1 MGSEA
6 ETHEESRRGHPNGNV
21 FCSLNEVPE
30 EQSQN
35 HRYESSRIHNAICIA
50 GVFWELAY

>member
-1 MGSEA
+1 MGNEA
-6 ETHEESRRGHPNGNV
+6 ETYEKSRRGHPNSSV
-21 FCSLNEVPE
+21 FCSLNEVLE